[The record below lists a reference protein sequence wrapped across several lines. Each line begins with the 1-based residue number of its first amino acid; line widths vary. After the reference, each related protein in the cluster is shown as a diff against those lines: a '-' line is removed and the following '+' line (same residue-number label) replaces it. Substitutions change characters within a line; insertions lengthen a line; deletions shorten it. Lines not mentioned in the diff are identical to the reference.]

1 MDHVISHIA
10 EYMETEQN
18 DFIKEWQSGLYKNIS
33 ECPSYGAVKAYC
45 DARNVLSKYYY
56 GKAEYE
62 TPRDIINSIMEGV

>member
-1 MDHVISHIA
+1 
-10 EYMETEQN
+10 METEQN
-18 DFIKEWQSGLYKNIS
+18 DFIIEWQSGLYKKIS

-62 TPRDIINSIMEGV
+62 TPQDMIKCL